1 MADVCQ
7 KREPAPGPHHC
18 QALPLRKQLH
28 LQLLSSRQQ
37 RSAPLEVTEDAR
49 KGSWVSSHFSSRKY
63 SGRFD
68 QPIHRLIRE
77 DGIIPNQLRLTP
89 SQRAEYFL
97 NSLEGATW
105 ESHPD

>member
-1 MADVCQ
+1 MSKA
-7 KREPAPGPHHC
+7 RARARSAPLSS
-18 QALPLRKQLH
+18 ATAAETTY